1 MSSASA
7 VATGVLGTAYT
18 VITAGLGG
26 VGLLAFGYRWI
37 VPGST
42 LDDTKAERDEWKALY
57 EQERQAHQATIA
69 AFTASS
75 QRSDAGVE
83 AAKVTIALVEAL
95 RGSQT
100 PPPGPR
106 SPAGG

>member
-1 MSSASA
+1 VS
-7 VATGVLGTAYT
+7 GVLASSIFGDINAALETGL
-18 VITAGLGG
+18 AGIAILS
-26 VGLLAFGYRWI
+26 FYFRWI
-37 VPGST
+37 VPGAAMNDVKS
-42 LDDTKAERDEWKALY
+42 ERDQWKVLY

-95 RGSQT
+95 KGSN
-100 PPPGPR
+100 P
-106 SPAGG
+106 PAGRG

>member
-1 MSSASA
+1 MSSSA
-7 VATGVLGTAYT
+7 VAAGVLGTAYT

-37 VPGST
+37 VPGAS
-42 LDDTKAERDEWKALY
+42 LDDVKSERDQWRGLY
-57 EQERQAHQATIA
+57 EREREAHQATIT

-95 RGSQT
+95 KGSQSGT
-100 PPPGPR
+100 KDPG
-106 SPAGG
+106 GG